1 MEYGLIDT
9 IYRSRVTLL
18 NMLDARGYNTEP
30 YRRFSPAEI
39 EMMIGDDQVGTA
51 LRMDLVRREGS
62 GPEKC
67 VVVYRFQKQKSKLAT
82 LMAEIR
88 DDDVPEEY
96 KIVPETT
103 EVIVILN
110 EPIVDAFHTLAYQQ
124 YKLHKLRIRFFEAK
138 RIITDPSS
146 FVIVPKHEKIEEE
159 EARKVM
165 NELYLKAKK
174 QLPIIRF
181 HEDPQARWLGLLPE
195 DVVKITRPS
204 PMAGEYIVYRVCR
217 P

>member
-18 NMLDARGYNTEP
+18 AMLDTRGYNTEP
-30 YRRFSPAEI
+30 YKRFSPKEI
-39 EMMIGDDQVGTA
+39 EVMIGDDQIGNA
-51 LRMDLVRREGS
+51 LRMDLTRREGV
-62 GPEKC
+62 GPQKC
-67 VVVYRFQKQKSKLAT
+67 VVIYRFQKQKSKLAT
-82 LMAEIR
+82 LMAEIL

-96 KIVPETT
+96 KITPENT

-110 EPIVDAFHTLAYQQ
+110 EPIVDTFHALAYKEF
-124 YKLHKLRIRFFEAK
+124 KLRKLRIRFFEAK
-138 RIITDPSS
+138 RIITDPTT

-165 NELYLKAKK
+165 NDLYLKSKK

-181 HEDPQARWLGLLPE
+181 HEDPQARWLGLLPDE
-195 DVVKITRPS
+195 VVKITRPS